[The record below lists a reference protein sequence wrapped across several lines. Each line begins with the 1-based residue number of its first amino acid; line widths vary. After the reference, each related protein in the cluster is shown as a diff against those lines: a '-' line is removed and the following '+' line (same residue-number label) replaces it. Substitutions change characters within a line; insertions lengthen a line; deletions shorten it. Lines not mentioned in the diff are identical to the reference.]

1 MTKHLTLLGHR
12 MTRIFPILLFI
23 GLAWGQ
29 TNKVPSIQVVMDSA
43 FKTAKNENRHILLI
57 FHTSW
62 CDYCKLLI
70 DGLAINDSKIFFD
83 ENFILTTINPFDEK
97 ANAGAM
103 NYFEELLEGN
113 IKTYPS
119 TFIIDESGKKLDHY
133 YGYPSS
139 ESKIDSLTSILNKY
153 SRFDSIQNELYLDIL
168 SEHFM
173 HNN

>member
-1 MTKHLTLLGHR
+1 MTKHLTL
-12 MTRIFPILLFI
+12 LLFI

-43 FKTAKNENRHILLI
+43 CKTAKNENRHILLI

-70 DGLAINDSKIFFD
+70 DGLANNDSKVFFD
-83 ENFILTTINPFDEK
+83 ENFIIKTINPFDEK

-103 NYFEELLEGN
+103 KYFEELLEDNEQG
-113 IKTYPS
+113 YPS
-119 TFIIDESGKKLDHY
+119 TFIIDENGKKLDHY
-133 YGYPSS
+133 YGYPFT
-139 ESKIDSLTSILNKY
+139 ETKIDSLTSILNKY
-153 SRFDSIQNELYLDIL
+153 SRLDNKQNELYLDIL
-168 SEHFM
+168 SEHFI